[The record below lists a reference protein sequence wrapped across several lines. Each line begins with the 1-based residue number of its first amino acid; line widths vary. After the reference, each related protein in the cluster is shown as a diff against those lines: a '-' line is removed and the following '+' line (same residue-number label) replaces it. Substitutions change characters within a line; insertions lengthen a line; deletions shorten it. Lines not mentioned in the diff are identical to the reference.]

1 MLSDAT
7 ATWSE
12 EEHAGTLNTFIMFF
26 GDVMTT
32 NERSR
37 GLLRLQA
44 ATLRE
49 AIVVKCEKAD
59 RGKKIISSQRGFN

>member
-32 NERSR
+32 
-37 GLLRLQA
+37 
-44 ATLRE
+44 
-49 AIVVKCEKAD
+49 K
-59 RGKKIISSQRGFN
+59 